1 MRGVIEIASLVLLIA
16 VNSQTVDV
24 ITSTETSF
32 KVTYLLFLLYAGTH
46 AMLITSIKRPKG
58 PQRKMHT
65 TSITIFVHSFQ
76 YSFTLRDQF
85 CVSPRTNFLVGP
97 NSSIR
102 NFHLVPK
109 TY

>member
-58 PQRKMHT
+58 PQRKKRKMHT

-85 CVSPRTNFLVGP
+85 CS
-97 NSSIR
+97 
-102 NFHLVPK
+102 K
-109 TY
+109 C